1 MIARGWNYL
10 RTWHGARS
18 NACAKAVENG
28 EAPPLELEILEKE
41 ELSGDLGP
49 RHFHVKAWGEE
60 MHGTVVD
67 LPCRVESHILPP
79 GASQALYKSADVAQ
93 MLIVHRENE
102 VPGAERYLD
111 KKTFRWR
118 SGLTPP
124 TQLVV
129 DRRFRGVPPSHSM
142 FAPALIRETNA
153 ALKSRMANHPFTYEE
168 EGEVDEAFCENI
180 RKEDPQS
187 VWRPPEGLAGSGP
200 SKAPGHASAASPAR
214 PNHRASP
221 GPASVLSQKGHASAA
236 SPARPNHRASPGP
249 ASVLSQKGHASA
261 ASPARHRASPGPAS
275 VLSQK
280 GAASE
285 VSARSDA
292 NTEGKAVK
300 KLKITAKK
308 K

>member
-1 MIARGWNYL
+1 MAAFGQWTKGELFPFCGEEPLKRKSETSTSTVDWTFPGEWPLDHQYLLELPEDLARRAEQCL
-10 RTWHGARS
+10 RQD
-18 NACAKAVENG
+18 G

-221 GPASVLSQKGHASAA
+221 GPASVLSQKG
-236 SPARPNHRASPGP
+236 
-249 ASVLSQKGHASA
+249 
-261 ASPARHRASPGPAS
+261 
-275 VLSQK
+275 
-280 GAASE
+280 AASE